1 MTAGKIHMLGLN
13 RVISP
18 AIFICVLTGFSF
30 AQTPFYRG
38 KNVTVIA
45 SSDAA
50 GSGGM
55 RARALV
61 SVLKNHIPGN
71 PTIVTEFMPGGGGK
85 KAANYI
91 YRSARPD
98 GLTIGIMSSGFLPA
112 ALLKE
117 SGVLY
122 DIDKTIYLG
131 GQALYAPYVF
141 LSRRGADVST
151 LEKLRAVTGIR
162 IGAQSVGHISYTGG
176 RIFASLLDLKE
187 PKFVTGYPGGEDI
200 DIALEQGE
208 LDARVNPAD
217 TILRRN
223 PDGIEKIGR
232 DFHAIIEVPKGRK
245 HPHPAFNKL
254 PDLTNFAR
262 SNPERNV
269 IEMFRAFRLV
279 GMILV
284 FPPGTP
290 KDNVQ
295 ILQEAMRRTFKDASF
310 YTEYKKASGEEATP
324 LMPEELEKAVQDLP
338 RDQPAMDLFKK
349 LAGPDPLPTR

>member
-1 MTAGKIHMLGLN
+1 
-13 RVISP
+13 
-18 AIFICVLTGFSF
+18 
-30 AQTPFYRG
+30 
-38 KNVTVIA
+38 
-45 SSDAA
+45 
-50 GSGGM
+50 
-55 RARALV
+55 
-61 SVLKNHIPGN
+61 
-71 PTIVTEFMPGGGGK
+71 
-85 KAANYI
+85 
-91 YRSARPD
+91 
-98 GLTIGIMSSGFLPA
+98 MSSGFLPA

-117 SGVLY
+117 AGVLY

-141 LSRRGADVST
+141 LSRRGAGVGT
-151 LEKLRAVTGIR
+151 LEKLRAATGIR

-176 RIFASLLDLKE
+176 RIFASLLDLRE
-187 PKFVTGYPGGEDI
+187 AKFVTGYASGEEI
-200 DIALEQGE
+200 DVALEQGE

-245 HPHPAFNKL
+245 HPHPAFSKL

-262 SNPERNV
+262 SNTERNV

-279 GMILV
+279 GMIVV

-290 KDNVQ
+290 KDKVQ
-295 ILQEAMRRTFKDASF
+295 ILQEAMRRTFKDSSF
-310 YTEYKKASGEEATP
+310 YTEYKKVSGEEATP
-324 LMPEELEKAVQDLP
+324 LMPEELEKAVRDLP

>member
-1 MTAGKIHMLGLN
+1 MKKLIATMFSTMLIYSGLTEN
-13 RVISP
+13 
-18 AIFICVLTGFSF
+18 GFS
-30 AQTPFYRG
+30 QSLFYQG
-38 KNVTVIA
+38 KTITFIVGT
-45 SSDAA
+45 DAA

-55 RARALV
+55 RARVLV

-98 GLTIGIMSSGFLPA
+98 GLTIGAMSSGFLPA
-112 ALLKE
+112 ALLGE
-117 SGVLY
+117 AGVLY

-131 GQALYAPYVF
+131 GQALYAPYVL
-141 LSRRGADVST
+141 LSRKEAGFST
-151 LEKLRAVTGIR
+151 LEKLRAATGIR

-176 RIFASLLDLKE
+176 RIFASLLELRE
-187 PKFVTGYPGGEDI
+187 PRFVTGYAGGDEI
-200 DIALEQGE
+200 DVALERGE

-223 PDGIEKIGR
+223 PDGIEKSMR

-245 HPHPAFNKL
+245 HPHPVFKRL
-254 PDLTNFAR
+254 PDLANFAK
-262 SNPERNV
+262 SNTERNV

-290 KDNVQ
+290 KDKVQ

-310 YTEYKKASGEEATP
+310 YKEYKKSSGEDATP
-324 LMPEELEKAVQDLP
+324 LMPEELETAVHDLP